1 MVSLPSATPLVE
13 KVNSSSGPFLPDMD
27 VGVAEVRVAVPPESA
42 REKSETSGKPEPLFV
57 LKIGFRNLTVNLVL
71 YASTDVAVMMGAP
84 VALKYTSLLSCVVV
98 ASLSDASN
106 IPSLTG
112 VTVIFSKP
120 EACPD
125 KFMPKV

>member
-13 KVNSSSGPFLPDMD
+13 KVNSNSGPFLPDMD

-42 REKSETSGKPEPLFV
+42 RLKSETSGKPKPLFV

-84 VALKYTSLLSCVVV
+84 IALKYTSLLS
-98 ASLSDASN
+98 
-106 IPSLTG
+106 
-112 VTVIFSKP
+112 
-120 EACPD
+120 
-125 KFMPKV
+125 

>member
-1 MVSLPSATPLVE
+1 M
-13 KVNSSSGPFLPDMD
+13 
-27 VGVAEVRVAVPPESA
+27 
-42 REKSETSGKPEPLFV
+42 
-57 LKIGFRNLTVNLVL
+57 I
-71 YASTDVAVMMGAP
+71 GAP

-120 EACPD
+120 EASPD